1 MKFGIARKVNLN
13 VSSLINN
20 RKTSSI
26 LQNNLV
32 LKFKRNPSGIESA
45 IFSIRN
51 LTTLFKVVGWIF
63 FIRMWNKKQEN
74 VGVYLDFFLCQTDVC
89 RQKRHTQWIRMSAR
103 FESIFKSHR
112 FFFIFTKLLKNIGHR
127 VFLCFSREKRRKLG
141 NPKFYD
147 PKLGFFLSLL
157 DFAVSWA

>member
-63 FIRMWNKKQEN
+63 FIRM
-74 VGVYLDFFLCQTDVC
+74 
-89 RQKRHTQWIRMSAR
+89 
-103 FESIFKSHR
+103 
-112 FFFIFTKLLKNIGHR
+112 
-127 VFLCFSREKRRKLG
+127 
-141 NPKFYD
+141 
-147 PKLGFFLSLL
+147 
-157 DFAVSWA
+157 